1 MYEALGTVRLKSGEQ
16 VEAGVVRGPDP
27 AWSRRLQTLLWHKGD
42 PWNWQNAQLLEV
54 DHGLDVN
61 FYILHRQG
69 EPFAN
74 IMTVELAGVGHF
86 GHVWTQPADRQ
97 QGASSS
103 LMRYQMQDFAKRGGQ
118 ALFLGTEVDSTAYR
132 MYATFGFSDVAEKSG
147 YMAYYRKPQ
156 PEFEATYF
164 APGQAEI
171 QPLSWRH
178 WPASAPLFLGD
189 YPGLVRCAPLQMFGQ
204 SSSEGAFLPALIEAT
219 QRQQEGQSPKV
230 LALCNPATGAVV
242 ALAAWS
248 WHPLWPD
255 VCLVDCTSHPNFWP
269 ASGELLHALQLP
281 AADHT
286 IAYVDVGNQAK
297 SALFTQAG
305 FKPMATLPRW
315 LATDPSKQSWADVIM
330 MEN

>member
-1 MYEALGTVRLKSGEQ
+1 MYEPLGEGRLKSGEL
-16 VEAGVVRGPDP
+16 VEAVVVRGPDP
-27 AWSRRLQTLLWHKGD
+27 ALSRRLQTLLWHKGD

-61 FYILHRQG
+61 FYVLHRQG

-97 QGASSS
+97 QGASST
-103 LMRYQMQDFAKRGGQ
+103 LMRLQMQDFAKRGGQ
-118 ALFLGTEVDSTAYR
+118 ALFLGTEYGSTAYR
-132 MYATFGFSDVAEKSG
+132 MYATFGFSDIAENSG
-147 YMAYYRKPQ
+147 YMAYYSKSQ

-164 APGQAEI
+164 APGQADI

-178 WPASAPLFLGD
+178 WPASAPLFLGN
-189 YPGLVRCAPLQMFGQ
+189 YPGMVRCVPLQMFGQ
-204 SSSEGAFLPALIEAT
+204 SSSEEAFLPALIEAT
-219 QRQQEGQSPKV
+219 QRQQADQSPKV
-230 LALCNPATGAVV
+230 LALCSPATSAVV
-242 ALAAWS
+242 GLAAWS

-255 VCLVDCTSHPNFWP
+255 VCLVDCYCHPNFWS

-281 AADHT
+281 PADHT
-286 IAYVDVGNQAK
+286 VAYVDVGNQAK

-305 FKPMATLPRW
+305 FKPRSTLPRW
-315 LATDPSKQSWADVIM
+315 LATDASKQSWADVVM
-330 MEN
+330 LEK